1 MARPTRLQRLK
12 RVLVPVSDPKI
23 APDVLRVAAS
33 LVTYDRGEI
42 VAATIGGVN
51 AEDDSELRDELTPAI
66 DELREQGWSI
76 RFVSRLNS
84 SVTRGILDLAREL
97 RVDAILVGQRRERK
111 GAFDLSTIVEG
122 FLTAAPCDVLIY
134 QPVKST
140 DVKRIV
146 MLMNGAAAGR
156 AAAAVGAQLA
166 EQRGLPAEA
175 VFAIKG
181 KDLRDTAQSALNRVL
196 AELENGARVE
206 GKVIEA
212 ENTAKAVLARSDE
225 HTLLVAGVIDRA
237 GDPDQWFDTSVGDI
251 LADADG
257 PVLVTTS
264 LRRLSAPPVARWLA
278 MGISWLR
285 PLMTRPEREEVLSIS
300 DSASRP
306 SLDYVVLIVISA
318 MIATLGLMLNS
329 SAVVIGAMLIAPL
342 MQPLI
347 ATAAGLAAPRIPTA
361 LHGLWTLV
369 VGVCASLAVAGLLGL
384 LTATTVPT
392 QEMLSR
398 GAPSLP
404 DAFVALAS
412 GFIGAYA
419 MARKD
424 IPSAAVGVAIAAALM
439 PPLCT
444 VGLAAVMG
452 EATLASGAALLFFV
466 NIVCIV
472 SSTALV
478 LTWLGMAQGKREIRL
493 ARIGLAALAALSLFV
508 IYQIVLLTRSRQE
521 DEQIAQLLRDGLA
534 PAQVVDV
541 DIAGGDPREIVV
553 RLRVD
558 SDQSLPEAAALLTP
572 LTELSKKPVVLRL
585 IPEYVVTVR

>member
-1 MARPTRLQRLK
+1 MARPARLQRLK
-12 RVLVPVSDPKI
+12 RVLVPVSDPKT
-23 APDVLRVAAS
+23 APSLLRAAAS
-33 LVTYDRGEI
+33 LVTYDKGEL
-42 VAATIGGVN
+42 VAVTIGGEN
-51 AEDDSELRDELTPAI
+51 TEDDSELRDELTPAI
-66 DELREQGWSI
+66 SELREQGWSI

-84 SVTRGILDLAREL
+84 SVTRGILDLAREI
-97 RVDAILVGQRRERK
+97 RADAILVGQRRDRK

-122 FLTAAPCDVLIY
+122 LLTAAPCDVLIY
-134 QPVKST
+134 QPAKSA

-146 MLMNGAAAGR
+146 MLMNGASAGR
-156 AAAAVGAQLA
+156 AATAVGAQLA
-166 EQRGLPAEA
+166 EQRGIPAEA
-175 VFAIKG
+175 VFAVKG
-181 KDLRDTAQSALNRVL
+181 SDLRDSAQSALDRVL
-196 AELENGARVE
+196 AELENGTHVE
-206 GKVIEA
+206 GKVVEA
-212 ENTAKAVLARSDE
+212 ENTAKAILARSDE
-225 HTLLVAGVIDRA
+225 HALLVTGVIDRP
-237 GDPDQWFDTSVGDI
+237 GDPDQWFDKSVGEI

-264 LRRLSAPPVARWLA
+264 LRRLSAPVLSRWFASRVA
-278 MGISWLR
+278 WLR

-318 MIATLGLMLNS
+318 MIATLGLLLDS

-347 ATAAGLAAPRIPTA
+347 ATAAGFAAPRFPTA

-369 VGVCASLAVAGLLGL
+369 VGIAAALLVAGLLGV

-392 QEMLSR
+392 QEMLNR

-424 IPSAAVGVAIAAALM
+424 IPSAAVGVAIAASLM

-452 EATLASGAALLFFV
+452 ESALASGAALLFFV

-478 LTWLGMAQGKREIRL
+478 LTWLGMAQGKRERQFARVSL
-493 ARIGLAALAALSLFV
+493 AVLASLSIFA
-508 IYQIVLLTRSRQE
+508 IYQIVILTQSQQE
-521 DEQIAQLLRDGLA
+521 DEEVAQLLRDGLA
-534 PAQVVDV
+534 PAEVVD
-541 DIAGGDPREIVV
+541 IETTEGDTLEFLVT
-553 RLRVD
+553 LRVD
-558 SDQSLPEAAALLTP
+558 SDQPLPDADQLLTP
-572 LTELSKKPVVLRL
+572 LTELSGQPVVLRL
-585 IPEYVVTVR
+585 IPEYVYTVR